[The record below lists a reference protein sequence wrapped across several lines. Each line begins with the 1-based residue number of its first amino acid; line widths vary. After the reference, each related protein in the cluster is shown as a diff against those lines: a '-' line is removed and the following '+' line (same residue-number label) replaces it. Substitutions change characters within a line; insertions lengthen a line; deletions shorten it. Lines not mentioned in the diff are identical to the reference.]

1 MSRKEMKDG
10 ETVEEPAVE
19 PEAAPEVAAV
29 EVKTEEEEIDIDL
42 KDPATEEAAVKIQVK
57 NYSIYKKKKFEI

>member
-1 MSRKEMKDG
+1 MKDG

-29 EVKTEEEEIDIDL
+29 EVKTEEEIDIDL

-57 NYSIYKKKKFEI
+57 NYSIYKTKKNLKF

>member
-1 MSRKEMKDG
+1 MKDG

-29 EVKTEEEEIDIDL
+29 EVKTEEEIDIDL

-57 NYSIYKKKKFEI
+57 NYSIYKKK